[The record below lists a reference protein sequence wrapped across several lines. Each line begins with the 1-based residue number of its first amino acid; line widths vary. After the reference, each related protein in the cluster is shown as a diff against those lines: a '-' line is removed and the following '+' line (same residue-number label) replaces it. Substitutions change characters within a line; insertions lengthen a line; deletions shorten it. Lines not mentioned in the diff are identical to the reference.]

1 MITNS
6 FATARNV
13 TELAGLIAF
22 AREAAAAAA
31 SYLAEVGGCPV
42 EREYKANA
50 HDIVTAHDRACED
63 RIREVLLANCP
74 DARIVGEEGGTRE
87 GTSAVTF
94 YVDPI
99 DGTSNFATGNPLY
112 AISIG
117 VAVEDVLVG
126 GVVNA
131 PALGMEFWADDT
143 AAYLGTKRLGP
154 NPERAL
160 ADALVLTGF
169 PGLRDLCEDRSF
181 AERERL
187 ALLESAGA
195 VRNLGSAALELCFV
209 AAGWADATTLTSIN
223 PWDIAAGFHIIEKAG
238 GSIRTWTCSPGDVD
252 GAEAIPPQECP
263 AYVACT
269 SAKRYEELDS
279 LLERVHASR
288 CERSLRNEGAH
299 HE

>member
-1 MITNS
+1 MTEKPSAPGLHVNEN
-6 FATARNV
+6 AQLTA
-13 TELAGLIAF
+13 I
-22 AREAAAAAA
+22 AREAAGVAAR
-31 SYLAEVGGCPV
+31 YLEGVGAGPV

-50 HDIVTAHDRACED
+50 HDIVTIHDRACED
-63 RIREVLLANCP
+63 RIREVLLAKCP
-74 DARIVGEEGGTRE
+74 DARIVGEEGGTHE

-169 PGLRDLCEDRSF
+169 PGLRDLGEDRAF

-223 PWDIAAGFHIIEKAG
+223 PWDIAAGFHIVEKAG

-252 GAEAIPPQECP
+252 GAEAAPPQECP

-279 LLERVHASR
+279 LLDRVHTSR
-288 CERSLRNEGAH
+288 CERSLRDEGAH

>member
-1 MITNS
+1 MIEKPSAPGLHASEN
-6 FATARNV
+6 AQLTA
-13 TELAGLIAF
+13 I
-22 AREAAAAAA
+22 AREAAGVAAR
-31 SYLAEVGGCPV
+31 YLEGVGAGPV

-50 HDIVTAHDRACED
+50 HDIVTIHDRACED
-63 RIREVLLANCP
+63 RICEALLAKCP
-74 DARIVGEEGGTRE
+74 DARIVGEEGGTHE

-117 VAVEDVLVG
+117 VAVENLLVG

-131 PALGMEFWADDT
+131 PALGMEFWADGT

-169 PGLRDLCEDRSF
+169 PGLRDLGEDRAF

-223 PWDIAAGFHIIEKAG
+223 PWDIAAGFHIVEKAG

-269 SAKRYEELDS
+269 SEKRYEELDS